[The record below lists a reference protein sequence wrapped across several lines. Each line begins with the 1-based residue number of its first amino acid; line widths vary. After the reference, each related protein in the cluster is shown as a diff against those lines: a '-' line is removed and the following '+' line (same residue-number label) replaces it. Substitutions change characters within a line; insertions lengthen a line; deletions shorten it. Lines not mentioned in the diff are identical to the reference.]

1 MKRFILIAVSAL
13 LIVLACA
20 CAPRGENS
28 TAQNGHAKKN
38 TVIFV
43 TFGSSHAYDW
53 SLADAAVKSFNTSE
67 TGVKTF
73 FFAESLGKLELTSVL
88 ANNVPVEDRASPYR
102 RKSLLNPDGYDDTA
116 VNGLPHIECFY
127 REQMLVRQIVES
139 GGIPKDYNPDGNG
152 DGVADAITFVFDEK
166 FTATAS
172 SPEKIMWPHKSEFY
186 GYDKLLSGS
195 FYIPNGYFSASLS
208 LEEAFAIPEINGVK
222 VGPYAVVSTSSTEG
236 EVCHELSH
244 VLGLPDY
251 YSYEDDKRV
260 YDNLGGY
267 ELLGAEVGAVPQ
279 YSLAYVRSKLGWLEE
294 GKDVLVTDS
303 SAAFTLSPVTENGV
317 QAVKVIPADFT
328 EKGEFF
334 MIEARRKGDSGFDS
348 AVNSTG
354 VIIYSVVPE
363 YAFIGS
369 DGRYGAVDYG
379 NMYGGGRFEVKLF
392 TNSLRNYFT
401 GKPGSTALEDIK
413 YRDGSSSGVS
423 VTGIT
428 ANEDGS
434 FSFGVNVTVSDK
446 RPEPKTGSELIAG
459 GNVIA
464 LRWEPECEGKTHV
477 MVIRATPTS
486 AACFMTGGLPK
497 AKSVAAGNGEG
508 LEVIEY
514 ATLSSASREYIPRA
528 REECYLLVV
537 HERANGE
544 LYGFATQHLVVA
556 GVPTVTPQFSDFIG
570 ALLRPGRPLSIVIV
584 AFIACCVVAVSCVLV
599 GITVKK
605 SRKRKTESAEN
616 P

>member
-1 MKRFILIAVSAL
+1 ML
-13 LIVLACA
+13 
-20 CAPRGENS
+20 
-28 TAQNGHAKKN
+28 
-38 TVIFV
+38 
-43 TFGSSHAYDW
+43 
-53 SLADAAVKSFNTSE
+53 
-67 TGVKTF
+67 
-73 FFAESLGKLELTSVL
+73 
-88 ANNVPVEDRASPYR
+88 NV
-102 RKSLLNPDGYDDTA
+102 
-116 VNGLPHIECFY
+116 
-127 REQMLVRQIVES
+127 
-139 GGIPKDYNPDGNG
+139 
-152 DGVADAITFVFDEK
+152 
-166 FTATAS
+166 
-172 SPEKIMWPHKSEFY
+172 EKIK
-186 GYDKLLSGS
+186 
-195 FYIPNGYFSASLS
+195 
-208 LEEAFAIPEINGVK
+208 
-222 VGPYAVVSTSSTEG
+222 
-236 EVCHELSH
+236 
-244 VLGLPDY
+244 
-251 YSYEDDKRV
+251 
-260 YDNLGGY
+260 NLNF
-267 ELLGAEVGAVPQ
+267 EVGAVPQ

-486 AACFMTGGLPK
+486 AARFMTGGLPK

-528 REECYLLVV
+528 REECYLLIV

-556 GVPTVTPQFSDFIG
+556 GTPTVTPQFSDFIG

-584 AFIACCVVAVSCVLV
+584 AFIACCAVAVSCVLV
-599 GITVKK
+599 GITVKI